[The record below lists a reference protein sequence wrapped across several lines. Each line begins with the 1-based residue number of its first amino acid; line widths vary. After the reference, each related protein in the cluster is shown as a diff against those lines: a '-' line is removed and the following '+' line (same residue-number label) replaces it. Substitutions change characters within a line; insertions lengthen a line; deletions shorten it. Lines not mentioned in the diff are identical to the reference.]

1 MAHAPDTTDGRN
13 SAVPDPGSIF
23 RAALTGLLSWILPG
37 LGHLMI
43 GDRARGVVC
52 MAAIVLTFWTGVAI
66 GGVRGTIDP
75 KERSL
80 WFMAQLCTGANAG
93 FAYLIRQNLD
103 AGSSNPTAPTAPAPW
118 VSAEI
123 GVHYTGVAGLLSVL
137 VILDAMSRAER
148 KSSALAEVKRGPPL
162 EAAT

>member
-1 MAHAPDTTDGRN
+1 MAHAHD
-13 SAVPDPGSIF
+13 SAEDHATPIPDPASIF
-23 RAALTGLLSWILPG
+23 RAALTGLLSWAIPG
-37 LGHLMI
+37 LGHLII

-93 FAYLIRQNLD
+93 VAYVIRQNMD
-103 AGSSNPTAPTAPAPW
+103 AGSSEMGAEVTPAPW

-137 VILDAMSRAER
+137 VILDAMSRSER
-148 KSSALAEVKRGPPL
+148 KSSAQTDVKRGPPV
-162 EAAT
+162 EPAA